1 MFSAADLQAPL
12 DRIPPVQQPAP
23 PGLTPYTPT
32 AQELGEQA
40 PAAPGKV
47 PYTPTAEEL
56 GQAAPGESI
65 FATMTPEDMA
75 KQAKLDPKGFD
86 PIAAFQSL
94 PDAEQSK
101 YYDKAAETF
110 HQLRQTGGLPSAMDM
125 VKNAGKGLWDL
136 VKEGAQLGSRAVF
149 APVTVPTVLGSNGEP
164 DTSTLSGALAA
175 QEQQQAGEFLAGQK
189 MAGLGIGQ
197 MMTKGADWV
206 GRGLHL
212 TKQLKDY
219 SPADKLDAFGAE
231 LATRHGMAR
240 LVKEGVN
247 AEAAARLEKQGYG
260 LRPEK
265 VEQAASGS
273 PYAWEGAGKIFGT
286 ATGMVAD
293 SAAPLLA
300 TIAGDASP
308 AGVAAAQ
315 AALHSLPA
323 EASDLSSRIV
333 GRTIQGLSKGAEKTL
348 EKVEPAIGPISKAGG
363 AVGGIAAAHHLG
375 GPWAIPIGIAEGVA
389 KGGEFGEKLVKG
401 MEWTGSKL
409 DDLSELGKQVATGKD
424 VTSSAAQAAR
434 DIAQAAPGAL
444 AHVGA
449 GAAMDVALGAST
461 AQTPGERAA
470 VTPFGTVLGG
480 FGALKGAGKRV
491 ASGYILAPRNW
502 GSAGAPARPE
512 SFAVQYP
519 GLNAEHTEGFA
530 AANQGVQQR
539 LNAVQKYVDG
549 AAPGYQIVYAPKPEA
564 GKADTLP
571 GTLQE
576 SGISPDFAA
585 QDAFTDKGK
594 KLIVVRDIEAAPHEA
609 RHAMDD
615 VLGASK
621 VEELN
626 ATAKKVYADKWDAF
640 KQQYADR
647 VNQAVHGMDT
657 SDPDGTILRE
667 TGTGNAAAKE
677 KIVNEARAALPADAP
692 EATVNNEAGK
702 AITDLQQQAQ
712 AEGKD
717 LWQHVLTPE
726 EQAHAVDQYVGGEV
740 RAEHHDAWFKAGSPG
755 GMRAAANDVLTALG
769 INPVEG
775 RASTYG
781 APLTG
786 ELVQQAR
793 ETAGKP
799 VVTPETPAPEGSEAA
814 KQQGVVNAQQAAA
827 NASTQPI
834 AGAQQSPRE
843 ILGVVAE
850 AISRGQG
857 VKLDGLFAPDEPAAS
872 LTSDRDVRRQMIE
885 IYRTMSD
892 TTKKLW
898 GKLFF
903 PENVPVTAR
912 SGNLQIFGWSP
923 EVLAANAHKAAGAL
937 NALAEKGVDIGQ
949 LGVKYQLDPVTKSF
963 SDQGW
968 RDLYDDVQKY
978 SGNQKGGRTGAGNQL
993 VVPESVTKAGG
1004 YAPPVR
1010 GEAAPLDQNSADF
1023 INFLFN
1029 SRLPD
1034 TGIARQGAINLPLNV
1049 AGQLVSEATTKA
1061 AGAESRVEAPVR
1073 PRGEFRGAVAARQG
1087 VKGLSINEVNPF
1099 RNRFESA
1106 LQQAGIENPSL
1117 IEVNQR
1123 LNLKNIK
1130 QAQLAPE
1137 QGKFGAN
1144 TLTLQAGFQPPETAG
1159 AKRSEVKAAQ
1169 KEWTDKGTESKY
1181 FKGWFGGSKAV
1192 NTEGK
1197 PELFYHGTTHDF
1209 QSFNADKTNPENFS
1223 GSGHYFTTDQNDAA
1237 VNYHERGP
1245 DLNNRIQNL
1254 ADVLTRDNQTLSVPE
1269 AVKQA
1274 TKQLTGGNPHSVEAY
1289 LKMENPVVLD
1299 KKGGTQFEY
1308 TYDEDTGTEAGTAID
1323 LHDSLLKEAHALG
1336 IDGPKLWE
1344 EFTSELPN
1352 GLEGATA
1359 WDFHNALRHSD
1370 LPFDNNDPRGRI
1382 MNGELFK
1389 RVMQDMGYDG
1399 VIQNHPAK
1407 DFPNMGISADAKH
1420 AVVWQPEQV
1429 KATSNRGTFNPK
1441 DESFNFQAPKSP
1453 KDFSDFL
1460 DTTDP
1465 ENYRK
1470 TVLDYKGKY
1479 GGGQTGMS
1487 FDTGA
1492 MIKTPE
1498 ELARLQSAR
1507 SKFEQLSK
1515 AALEAKDFPTAIDAA
1530 SKAQA
1535 AREAIEAATDTGGA
1549 GDFIRKYYDPTFE
1562 APMGEGLHSEQ
1573 VNFQPPIADRRA
1585 IRAAA
1590 VKDAD
1595 TGKIFEGPLH
1605 FVAHQEMLRA
1615 GYKPLDLA
1623 RHHQGFVTNTPDE
1636 FLGRKEALKRA
1647 RELGQLKSSSDEQTV
1662 ARQEHLGAISEDVKF
1677 QAPKKDEV
1685 ELRHWSNVPGLK
1697 ILDPSMHG
1705 TGLSGDER
1713 ARQRDYKDIYV
1724 PRTYFGTKDYTKE
1737 ANLGPEQ
1744 YRALVKKKNL
1754 YPFQE
1759 DPKDMWPSPDEV
1771 EKAGYAP
1778 MDSKAAN
1785 TLYENKIS
1793 KAGYEGYIHRDANV
1807 VAKFTKTP
1815 VRYVGNESKVSFQ
1828 APPKGAEAK
1837 EWGDLGNEALHPD
1850 FRIEAHD
1857 GKPPRFSLADLQKAG
1872 FKTMGFQDNGSFHD
1886 YDNRPVFYKDNTG
1899 EFPVT
1904 KDGIFAASKAASKA
1918 FSEAQKYAYEDLHGP
1933 GSFQAP
1939 KLPAPKPEEFAHE
1952 DTIETALAKPN
1963 WMIVTGTQEAQGAHD
1978 SPENVANNERLY
1990 NELAR
1995 AGHTPIEVS
2004 GSYKGVDQGRN
2015 FLVTGISPEE
2025 ALDWGR
2031 KYNQDSVLTP
2041 QGLLYSDGS
2050 VQPPDATKNKIG
2062 KSAEKEDFFSRVEN
2076 GPAFSLGFDEK
2087 VKPEATEQLLG
2098 EELGT
2103 KKPLSSKQVGDM
2115 TKAQLAAHYPESVVP
2130 KAKDDLIDSRI
2141 EDSPLAKEAG
2151 SRQEAVKAFSKKL
2164 VDFARKMSKSPGY
2177 QAGLKWYSEFVPKL
2191 KKVYGKHAAIMAEL
2205 LAATSPNNAPD
2216 TNFGF
2221 ANDALE
2227 GYVSGRFDG
2236 IIKKFEEGLEKI
2248 ADNSWE
2254 PWLAKEIK
2262 AGNVAKVPGKPSA
2275 ATFLDHWITTHNLNP
2290 RQSNGQLYGMHSVP
2304 VLKVFARKW
2313 LENTSGPK
2321 TQNFVKNLLGTGHGA
2336 TIDVWADRTMRRL
2349 GYADHRARWRI
2360 LPKNGTG
2367 VSDAD
2372 FAFSQE
2378 AFKHAA
2384 DEMGIEADALQGGL
2398 WFAEKQLWA
2407 DNGWGRLDLGDYRKE
2422 IAKVEMLKSGITQR
2436 LAAQTAKA
2444 KAVQMEQ
2451 PDLLGNLVSP
2461 RP

>member
-1 MFSAADLQAPL
+1 MPNALPNISVPLPSEPMIPPAPPAPSPAVTEGMFSAAQLQAPL
-12 DRIPPVQQPAP
+12 DRLAP
-23 PGLTPYTPT
+23 PTEVKYTPT
-32 AQELGEQA
+32 ADELAAAQ
-40 PAAPGKV
+40 PAAPVK
-47 PYTPTAEEL
+47 YTPTPEEL
-56 GQAAPGESI
+56 EQAAPVPMNV
-65 FATMTPEDMA
+65 FTAMTPEQLVAEA
-75 KQAKLDPKGFD
+75 KANPKTFD
-86 PIAAFQSL
+86 PISAFQSL
-94 PDAEQSK
+94 PEDEQAAN
-101 YYDKAAETF
+101 YDKAAETY
-110 HQLRQTGGLPSAMDM
+110 HQLRQAGHFVPSAMDM

-149 APVTVPTVLGSNGEP
+149 APVTVPTSIGSNGEP
-164 DTSTLSGALAA
+164 DTSTISGALAA

-197 MMTKGADWV
+197 MMVKGADWV

-212 TKQLKDY
+212 TKPLKDY
-219 SPADKLDAFGAE
+219 SLDDKLGAFGAE
-231 LATRHGMAR
+231 LATRNGMAR
-240 LVKEGVN
+240 IVKEGVN
-247 AEAAARLEKQGYG
+247 AEAAARLAKQGYA

-323 EASDLSSRIV
+323 AASDLSARVAGKIIETSGKV
-333 GRTIQGLSKGAEKTL
+333 GERATEL
-348 EKVEPAIGPISKAGG
+348 VEPILKPAARVASLGG
-363 AVGGIAAAHHLG
+363 AALFAHHEPGLAGLFALKEALVHGGELG
-375 GPWAIPIGIAEGVA
+375 EKISEGVA
-389 KGGEFGEKLVKG
+389 KF
-401 MEWTGSKL
+401 GSKL
-409 DDLSELGKQVATGKD
+409 SDLSELGKQVATGKD

-434 DIAQAAPGAL
+434 DIAQAAPGAI

-449 GAAMDVALGAST
+449 GAAMDVALAAAT
-461 AQTPGERAA
+461 TETPGERAGM
-470 VTPFGTVLGG
+470 TPFGTVLGTA
-480 FGALKGAGKRV
+480 GALKGAGKRV

-512 SFAVQYP
+512 SFSVQYP
-519 GLNAEHTEGFA
+519 GLNAEHTEAIA
-530 AANQGVQQR
+530 AATPGVQQR
-539 LNAVQKYVDG
+539 YNAIQKYVDG
-549 AAPGYQIVYAPKPEA
+549 AAPGTQIVYAPKPEA
-564 GKADTLP
+564 GQPDTLP

-585 QDAFTDKGK
+585 QDAFYDKSR
-594 KLIVVRDIEAAPHEA
+594 KLIVVRDLEAAPHES

-626 ATAKKVYADKWDAF
+626 ATAKKVYADQWDSF
-640 KQQYADR
+640 KQKYADR
-647 VNQAVHGMDT
+647 VNQAVHGIDT

-667 TGTGNAAAKE
+667 TGAGNGAAKE
-677 KIVNEARAALPADAP
+677 KIIQEAKAALPADAP

-712 AEGKD
+712 AEGKE

-740 RAEHHDAWFKAGSPG
+740 RAEHHDAWFKAGQPG

-793 ETAGKP
+793 KTAGKP
-799 VVTPETPAPEGSEAA
+799 VVTPEIPAPEGSEAA

-843 ILGVVAE
+843 ILGVVGE
-850 AISRGQG
+850 AIARGQG
-857 VKLDGLFAPDEPAAS
+857 IKLDGLFAPEEPAAS
-872 LTSDRDVRRQMIE
+872 LTSDRETRRAMIE
-885 IYRTMSD
+885 LYRTMPD
-892 TTKKLW
+892 AAKKLW

-923 EVLAANAHKAAGAL
+923 EVFAANAHKAAGAL
-937 NALAEKGVDIGQ
+937 SALADKGVDLGQ
-949 LGVKYQLDPVTKSF
+949 LGVKYELDPTTKTF
-963 SDQGW
+963 TEQGW
-968 RDLYDDVQKY
+968 KDLYDDVQKFVQ
-978 SGNQKGGRTGAGNQL
+978 NQKAGRTGAGNQL
-993 VVPESVTKAGG
+993 VVPESVSKAGG
-1004 YAPPVR
+1004 YAPPIR
-1010 GEAAPLDQNSADF
+1010 GETAPLDQNSADF

-1061 AGAESRVEAPVR
+1061 AGAESRVESPVR

-1159 AKRSEVKAAQ
+1159 AKRSELKAAQ

-1192 NTEGK
+1192 DSEGQ
-1197 PELFYHGTTHDF
+1197 PELFHHGTTHDF
-1209 QSFNADKTNPENFS
+1209 SAFGDKRQSVGNYFGT
-1223 GSGHYFTTDQNDAA
+1223 GHYFTTSEADASS
-1237 VNYHERGP
+1237 NYHETGS
-1245 DLNNRIQNL
+1245 DLRNRVDNRI
-1254 ADVLTRDNQTLSVPE
+1254 D
-1269 AVKQA
+1269 
-1274 TKQLTGGNPHSVEAY
+1274 QLTQLHPNWNIDRIQAAADRELVGKNSHTIDAY
-1289 LKMENPVVLD
+1289 LKLENPVLVD
-1299 KKGGTQFEY
+1299 REGGTRFEY
-1308 TYDEDTGTEAGTAID
+1308 NYDEDTGTETGTAID
-1323 LHDSLLKEAHALG
+1323 LHDSLLKESHALG

-1344 EFTSELPN
+1344 EITSQLPD

-1359 WDFHNALRHSD
+1359 YDIHKAIRNSE
-1370 LPFDNNDPRGRI
+1370 LPFDNNHPSGEP

-1389 RVMQDMGYDG
+1389 RVMQDMGFDG
-1399 VIQNHPAK
+1399 IIQRHVAD
-1407 DFPNMGISADAKH
+1407 DFKMAGTTPGTKH

-1429 KATSNRGTFNPK
+1429 KATTNRGTFNPK
-1441 DESFNFQAPKSP
+1441 DERFNFQAPKSL
-1453 KDFSDFL
+1453 KEFSDFL
-1460 DTTDP
+1460 DTSDP
-1465 ENYRK
+1465 EAYR
-1470 TVLDYKGKY
+1470 TAVLGYKGKY

-1498 ELARLQSAR
+1498 ELAQLRSSR

-1562 APMGEGLHSEQ
+1562 APMADGLKSEQ
-1573 VNFQPPIADRRA
+1573 VNFQPPTADRRA

-1595 TGKIFEGPLH
+1595 TGKIFEGPMH
-1605 FVAHQEMLRA
+1605 FVAHQKMLRA

-1623 RHHQGFVTNTPDE
+1623 RHPQGFVTNTPDE
-1636 FLGRKEALKRA
+1636 FLGRKEAFKRA
-1647 RELGQLKSSSDEQTV
+1647 QELGQLKPLT
-1662 ARQEHLGAISEDVKF
+1662 ARGELISEDLRASDSLHSNEVKGSTAF

-1737 ANLGPEQ
+1737 PSLGPEQ

-1815 VRYVGNESKVSFQ
+1815 VSYVGPE
-1828 APPKGAEAK
+1828 GEA
-1837 EWGDLGNEALHPD
+1837 N
-1850 FRIEAHD
+1850 
-1857 GKPPRFSLADLQKAG
+1857 
-1872 FKTMGFQDNGSFHD
+1872 
-1886 YDNRPVFYKDNTG
+1886 
-1899 EFPVT
+1899 
-1904 KDGIFAASKAASKA
+1904 
-1918 FSEAQKYAYEDLHGP
+1918 
-1933 GSFQAP
+1933 FQAP

-2164 VDFARKMSKSPGY
+2164 VDFARKMAKSPGY

-2227 GYVSGRFDG
+2227 GYISGRFDKL
-2236 IIKKFEEGLEKI
+2236 ISKFEEGLGKI

-2422 IAKVEMLKSGITQR
+2422 IAKVEMLKSGISQR
-2436 LAAQTAKA
+2436 LAAQKAKA